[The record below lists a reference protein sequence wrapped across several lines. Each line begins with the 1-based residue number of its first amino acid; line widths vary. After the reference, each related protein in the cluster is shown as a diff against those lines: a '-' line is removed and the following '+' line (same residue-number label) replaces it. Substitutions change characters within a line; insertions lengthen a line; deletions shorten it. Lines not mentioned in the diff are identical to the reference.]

1 MHRTLRVWL
10 AHLLLCMHRIFTLA
24 ATMSILRLR
33 LIRMLMLMLSV
44 MDMEKMARLCGIQDN
59 VAWSWVEQPHPVV
72 RGRIKRPLPRIP
84 AHPLSLPLPL
94 LPSAKVGRIL
104 PPLPPLPTRSLTQL
118 QLQLPQLQ
126 LQLLL
131 QLPLQP
137 LTPMLPSLRLDD
149 QQSLETVLPP
159 PVESSKGSM
168 VPPPPL
174 PPHPC

>member
-72 RGRIKRPLPRIP
+72 RSRIKRPLPLIP

-94 LPSAKVGRIL
+94 LPSAKPLRVL
-104 PPLPPLPTRSLTQL
+104 PPLPHLPTRPLTQL
-118 QLQLPQLQ
+118 QLMLPLA
-126 LQLLL
+126 
-131 QLPLQP
+131 LQP